1 MDSRS
6 SISLTILSFAVLAC
20 CTLHAG
26 AFSPT
31 IHLGYASG
39 ARALRSNA
47 ASKDR
52 FGVASFAMSAHGAAT
67 KPGTGENR
75 MTTTGFKVPLVEKV
89 SVPSSQ
95 GYEWKVKAD
104 VLDAKKLNMQEKV
117 KLAKP
122 GLSIIDE
129 LEKLAAEAKEK
140 GGAQHLDD
148 DDITLRL
155 KWMGLFHRGKIV
167 PGTFMWR
174 FRVPNGVLTSTQWR
188 ALGEVAGQYD
198 NGSRDHWEP
207 NGCADVTTRMNVQ
220 LRGIR
225 LEDLPGHWRKLRSAG
240 VFSVQSG
247 MDNVRNLV
255 GNPLAGIDAE
265 EIIDTRRYCQEFTD
279 MLTNKGSGNPDYT
292 NLPRKFN
299 VCYVGSKEMFEHPDI
314 NDIAYIPAKDAS
326 GAMGWNIDVGGLLTG
341 SLCEFAIP
349 LDAWV
354 PLEKHLDL
362 GHAILTTFRDY
373 GYRYNPRSKSRL
385 MFLINDMGLEAFR
398 AEVAARYLERSG
410 AELARAGASLVP
422 KEWKRREL
430 LGAHKQPDG
439 HNWVGVRVPAGRLFA
454 DEMAAMADIAD
465 AYGSGEIRMTVE
477 ENVLFPNI
485 PNDKLDACLRDI
497 QTRIPRCQAAPR
509 TVMKGTVSCTGNQF
523 CGFANINTKG
533 NAIKFA
539 ELLDAKFDLPS
550 DVRIHWTGC
559 PNTCGQIQIGDI
571 GLLGTKGK
579 DSAGKKCEA
588 VDIYVGGGIGQ
599 TSAIGTLLHESVPI
613 DEKLEEVLSELLVT
627 RFGATPRREAPA
639 AAPTASTAPTAAASS
654 TPTATTLS
662 ATSPPSS
669 GAADATDASG
679 GKPWW
684 RFW

>member
-1 MDSRS
+1 M
-6 SISLTILSFAVLAC
+6 
-20 CTLHAG
+20 
-26 AFSPT
+26 
-31 IHLGYASG
+31 
-39 ARALRSNA
+39 
-47 ASKDR
+47 
-52 FGVASFAMSAHGAAT
+52 T
-67 KPGTGENR
+67 K
-75 MTTTGFKVPLVEKV
+75 TGFKVPLVEKI
-89 SVPSSQ
+89 SVPTSQ
-95 GYEWKVKAD
+95 GYEWKVREDIID
-104 VLDAKKLNMQEKV
+104 VKKMNMQEKV

-140 GGAQHLDD
+140 GGAQHLDE
-148 DDITLRL
+148 DDIQWRL

-188 ALGEVAGQYD
+188 ALGDVAAKYD

-207 NGCADVTTRMNVQ
+207 TGCADVTTRMNIQ

-225 LEDLPGHWRKLRSAG
+225 LEDLPDHWRKLRSVG
-240 VFSVQSG
+240 VFSIQSG

-255 GNPLAGIDAE
+255 GNPLAGIDSE
-265 EIIDTRRYCQEFTD
+265 EIVDTRRYCQEFTD
-279 MLTNKGSGNPDYT
+279 MLTNKGEGNPDYT

-341 SLCEFAIP
+341 SLCEFAVP

-354 PLEKHLDL
+354 PAEQHLAL

-373 GYRYNPRSKSRL
+373 GYRYNPRSKTRL
-385 MFLINDMGLEAFR
+385 MFLINDMGLDAFR
-398 AEVAARYLERSG
+398 AEVAARYKERSG

-422 KEWKRREL
+422 AEWKRREL

-439 HNWVGVRVPAGRLFA
+439 RFWVGVRVPAGRLFA
-454 DEMAAMADIAD
+454 DEMYAMADIAD
-465 AYGSGEIRMTVE
+465 ACGTGEIRMTVE
-477 ENVLFPNI
+477 ENVLFPNVAA
-485 PNDKLDACLRDI
+485 DKLDACLAEIRA
-497 QTRIPRCQAAPR
+497 RLPRCQLAPR

-539 ELLDAKFDLPS
+539 ELLDAKFDLPA

-599 TSAIGTLLHESVPI
+599 TSAIGTLLHEAVPI
-613 DEKLEEVLSELLVT
+613 DERLEEVLSDILVT
-627 RFGATPRREAPA
+627 RFGATPRRAAPA
-639 AAPTASTAPTAAASS
+639 NGAVAPANGAVAPANGAVAPANGAVAPVNGAAAAGPISS
-654 TPTATTLS
+654 Y
-662 ATSPPSS
+662 
-669 GAADATDASG
+669 AARKAAWDV
-679 GKPWW
+679 
-684 RFW
+684 